1 MKIAVRG
8 GHNFQAT
15 GAAALIG
22 ETSEDRKVKDS
33 VILYLRQEGHQV
45 LDVTP
50 GNCDQITDLRYGVKK
65 AEEWGADLF
74 ISIHFDK
81 AYDSYNGALGTGTW
95 IYGTGGK
102 AEIYARRIVNSIANG
117 TGLKNRGVKINSK
130 LYELRNTSMPAV
142 IVEVCFCEATTDVA
156 IYKSKGPK
164 LIGELIAEGIC
175 NKDIS
180 SDDTTNQTQQPSV
193 SLDGFYE
200 SSETRTNATIV
211 GKGRI
216 AVLNKNCQPIPD
228 RYIDSLDRI
237 FVLGIYPSLKFIE
250 VVYPASG
257 KMYHAYIDIE
267 NYNRVSFDYHFGYH
281 NDNGDTYVWWNSDDV
296 SEKEPEEILLPN
308 YKASPMYRTNGWLR
322 VTFYRADGNP
332 SDGYVRYEGEQKER
346 FYRKGKVVNVR
357 TSLTVRAG
365 AGTNYSAIGSLDSD
379 ESVDILEKVEGW
391 YYIEYN
397 TSNGKKKGYVSEKY
411 IEIIQ

>member
-8 GHNFQAT
+8 GHNFLAK
-15 GAAALIG
+15 GALGLID
-22 ETSEDRKVKDS
+22 ETTEDRKVKDS
-33 VILYLRQEGHQV
+33 VILNLRKEGHEV
-45 LDVTP
+45 LDVTS
-50 GNCDQITDLRYGVKK
+50 GNCDVNTDLRYGVNK

-95 IYGTGGK
+95 ICGVGGQ
-102 AEIYARRIVNSIANG
+102 AEVYARRIVNSIANG
-117 TGLKNRGVKINSK
+117 TGLRNRGVKTNPK
-130 LYELRNTSMPAV
+130 LYELRKTSMPAV
-142 IVEVCFCEATTDVA
+142 IIEVCFCEATTDVS
-156 IYKSKGPK
+156 IYKATGAN
-164 LIGELIAEGIC
+164 LIGELIAVGIC
-175 NKDIS
+175 NKDIQTDNIS
-180 SDDTTNQTQQPSV
+180 SQTQSSV

-211 GKGRI
+211 GEGRI
-216 AVLNKNCQPIPD
+216 SVLNKNCEPIPN

-250 VVYPASG
+250 IVYPGSE

-267 NYNRVSFDYHFGYH
+267 NYNRISFDYYFGYH

-296 SEKEPEEILLPN
+296 NKKEPDEILLPN

-322 VTFYRADGNP
+322 ITFYRADGNP

-346 FYRKGKVVNVR
+346 FYRKGKVINVR
-357 TSLTVRAG
+357 TSLTVRKG
-365 AGTNYSAIGSLDSD
+365 PGTNYDNIGSLEPS
-379 ESVDILEKVEGW
+379 ENMDILGKVEGW

-397 TSNGKKKGYVSEKY
+397 TNHGKKKGYVSSKY
-411 IEIIQ
+411 VEEV

>member
-8 GHNFQAT
+8 GHNFQAK
-15 GAAALIG
+15 GASALID
-22 ETSEDRKVKDS
+22 ETIEDRKVKDS
-33 VILYLRQEGHQV
+33 VILNLRKEGHEV

-50 GNCDQITDLRYGVKK
+50 GNCDVNTDLRYGVNK

-95 IYGTGGK
+95 ICGAGGQ
-102 AEIYARRIVNSIANG
+102 AEVYARRIVNSIANG
-117 TGLKNRGVKINSK
+117 TGLRNRGVKTNPK
-130 LYELRNTSMPAV
+130 LYELRKTSMPAV
-142 IVEVCFCEATTDVA
+142 IIEVCFCEATTDVS
-156 IYKSKGPK
+156 IYKATGAN

-175 NKDIS
+175 NKDIQTDNIPS
-180 SDDTTNQTQQPSV
+180 QTQSSV

-200 SSETRTNATIV
+200 SSETKTNATIV
-211 GKGRI
+211 GEGRI
-216 AVLNKNCQPIPD
+216 SVLNKNCEPIPN

-250 VVYPASG
+250 IVYPGSE

-267 NYNRVSFDYHFGYH
+267 NYNRISFDYHFGYH

-296 SEKEPEEILLPN
+296 NKKEPDEILLPN

-322 VTFYRADGNP
+322 ITFYRADGNP

-346 FYRKGKVVNVR
+346 FYRKGKVINVR
-357 TSLTVRAG
+357 TSLTVRKG
-365 AGTNYSAIGSLDSD
+365 PGINYDNIGSLDPNENMS
-379 ESVDILEKVEGW
+379 ILEQVEGW

-397 TSNGKKKGYVSEKY
+397 TNHGKKRGYVSSKY
-411 IEIIQ
+411 VEEV

>member
-8 GHNFQAT
+8 GHNFLAK
-15 GAAALIG
+15 GACGLID
-22 ETSEDRKVKDS
+22 ETTEDRKVKDS
-33 VILYLRQEGHQV
+33 VILNLRKEGHEV

-50 GNCDQITDLRYGVKK
+50 GNCDVNTDLRYGVNK

-95 IYGTGGK
+95 ICGAGGQ
-102 AEIYARRIVNSIANG
+102 AEVYARRIVNSIANG
-117 TGLKNRGVKINSK
+117 TGLRNRGVKTNPK
-130 LYELRNTSMPAV
+130 LYELRKTSMPAV
-142 IVEVCFCEATTDVA
+142 IIEVCFCEATTDVS
-156 IYKSKGPK
+156 IYKAKGSN

-175 NKDIS
+175 DKDI
-180 SDDTTNQTQQPSV
+180 QTDNIPSQIQPSV
-193 SLDGFYE
+193 LLDGFYV

-211 GKGRI
+211 GEGRI
-216 AVLNKNCQPIPD
+216 SVLNKNCEPIPN

-250 VVYPASG
+250 IVYPGSE

-267 NYNRVSFDYHFGYH
+267 NYNRISFDYHFRYH

-296 SEKEPEEILLPN
+296 NKKEPDEILLPN

-322 VTFYRADGNP
+322 ITFYRADGNP

-346 FYRKGKVVNVR
+346 FYRKGKVINVR
-357 TSLTVRAG
+357 TFLTVRKG
-365 AGTNYSAIGSLDSD
+365 PGTNYDNIGSL
-379 ESVDILEKVEGW
+379 EPNENMDILEKVEGW

-397 TSNGKKKGYVSEKY
+397 TNYGKKRGYVSAKY
-411 IEIIQ
+411 VEEV

>member
-8 GHNFQAT
+8 GHNFQAK
-15 GAAALIG
+15 GASALID
-22 ETSEDRKVKDS
+22 ETIEDRKVKDS
-33 VILYLRQEGHQV
+33 VILNLRKEGHEV

-50 GNCDQITDLRYGVKK
+50 GNCDVNTDLRYGVNK

-95 IYGTGGK
+95 ICGASGQ
-102 AEIYARRIVNSIANG
+102 AEVYARRIVNSIANG
-117 TGLKNRGVKINSK
+117 TGLRNRGVKTNPK
-130 LYELRNTSMPAV
+130 LYELRKTSMPAV
-142 IVEVCFCEATTDVA
+142 IIEVCFCEATTDVS
-156 IYKSKGPK
+156 IYKAKGFN

-175 NKDIS
+175 NKDIKTDNIPS
-180 SDDTTNQTQQPSV
+180 QTQSSV

-211 GKGRI
+211 GEGRI
-216 AVLNKNCQPIPD
+216 SVLNKNCEPIPN

-250 VVYPASG
+250 IVYPGSE

-267 NYNRVSFDYHFGYH
+267 NYNRISFDYHFGYH

-296 SEKEPEEILLPN
+296 NKKEPDEILLPN
-308 YKASPMYRTNGWLR
+308 YKASPMYRINGWLR
-322 VTFYRADGNP
+322 ITFYRADGNP

-346 FYRKGKVVNVR
+346 FYR
-357 TSLTVRAG
+357 
-365 AGTNYSAIGSLDSD
+365 IC
-379 ESVDILEKVEGW
+379 
-391 YYIEYN
+391 
-397 TSNGKKKGYVSEKY
+397 
-411 IEIIQ
+411 

>member
-1 MKIAVRG
+1 MKIVVRG
-8 GHNFQAT
+8 GHNFLAK
-15 GAAALIG
+15 GASALID
-22 ETSEDRKVKDS
+22 ETTEDRKVKDS
-33 VILYLRQEGHQV
+33 VILNLRKEGHEV

-50 GNCDQITDLRYGVKK
+50 GNCDVNTDLRYGVNK

-95 IYGTGGK
+95 ICGAGGQ
-102 AEIYARRIVNSIANG
+102 AEVYARRIVNSIANG
-117 TGLKNRGVKINSK
+117 TGLRNRGVKTNPK
-130 LYELRNTSMPAV
+130 LYELRKTSMPAV
-142 IVEVCFCEATTDVA
+142 IIEVCFCEATTDVS
-156 IYKSKGPK
+156 IYKAKGSN

-175 NKDIS
+175 NKDIKTDNIPS
-180 SDDTTNQTQQPSV
+180 QTQSSV

-211 GKGRI
+211 GEGRI
-216 AVLNKNCQPIPD
+216 SVLNKNCEPIPN

-250 VVYPASG
+250 IVYPGSE

-267 NYNRVSFDYHFGYH
+267 NYNRISFDYHFGYH

-296 SEKEPEEILLPN
+296 NKKEPDEILLPN

-322 VTFYRADGNP
+322 ITFYRADGNP

-346 FYRKGKVVNVR
+346 FYRKGKVINVR
-357 TSLTVRAG
+357 TSLIVRKG
-365 AGTNYSAIGSLDSD
+365 PGTNYDNIGSL
-379 ESVDILEKVEGW
+379 EPNENMDILEKLEGW
-391 YYIEYN
+391 CYIEYN
-397 TSNGKKKGYVSEKY
+397 TNRGKKKGYVSSKY
-411 IEIIQ
+411 IEEV

>member
-8 GHNFQAT
+8 GHNFQAK
-15 GAAALIG
+15 GASALID
-22 ETSEDRKVKDS
+22 ETIEDRKVKDS
-33 VILYLRQEGHQV
+33 VILNLRKEGHEV

-50 GNCDQITDLRYGVKK
+50 GNCDVNTDLRYGVNK

-95 IYGTGGK
+95 ICGAGGQ
-102 AEIYARRIVNSIANG
+102 AEVYARRIVNSIANG
-117 TGLKNRGVKINSK
+117 TGLRNRGVKTNPK
-130 LYELRNTSMPAV
+130 LYELRKTSMPAV
-142 IVEVCFCEATTDVA
+142 IIEVCFCEATTDVS
-156 IYKSKGPK
+156 IYKAKGSN

-175 NKDIS
+175 NKDIQTDNIPS
-180 SDDTTNQTQQPSV
+180 QTQSSV

-200 SSETRTNATIV
+200 SSETKTNATIV
-211 GKGRI
+211 GEGRI
-216 AVLNKNCQPIPD
+216 SVLNKNCEPIPN

-250 VVYPASG
+250 IVYPGSE

-267 NYNRVSFDYHFGYH
+267 NYNRISFDYHFGYH

-296 SEKEPEEILLPN
+296 NKKEPDEILLPN

-322 VTFYRADGNP
+322 ITFYRADGNP

-346 FYRKGKVVNVR
+346 FYRKGKVINVR
-357 TSLTVRAG
+357 TSLTVRKG
-365 AGTNYSAIGSLDSD
+365 PGINYDNIGSLDPNENMS
-379 ESVDILEKVEGW
+379 ILEQVEGW

-397 TSNGKKKGYVSEKY
+397 TNHAKKRGYVSSKY
-411 IEIIQ
+411 VEEV

>member
-8 GHNFQAT
+8 GHNFQAK
-15 GAAALIG
+15 GASALID
-22 ETSEDRKVKDS
+22 ETTEDRKVKDS
-33 VILYLRQEGHQV
+33 VILNLRKEGHAV

-50 GNCDQITDLRYGVKK
+50 GNCDVNTDLRYGVNK

-95 IYGTGGK
+95 ICGVGGQ
-102 AEIYARRIVNSIANG
+102 AEVYARRIVNSIANG
-117 TGLKNRGVKINSK
+117 TGLRNRGVKTNPK
-130 LYELRNTSMPAV
+130 LYELRKTSMPAV
-142 IVEVCFCEATTDVA
+142 IIEVCFCEATTDVS
-156 IYKSKGPK
+156 IYKAKGSN

-175 NKDIS
+175 DKDI
-180 SDDTTNQTQQPSV
+180 QTDNIPSQTQPSV

-211 GKGRI
+211 GEGRI
-216 AVLNKNCQPIPD
+216 SVLNKNCEPIPN

-250 VVYPASG
+250 IIYPGSE

-267 NYNRVSFDYHFGYH
+267 NYNRISFDYHFGYH

-296 SEKEPEEILLPN
+296 NKKEPDEILLPN

-322 VTFYRADGNP
+322 ITFYRADGNP

-346 FYRKGKVVNVR
+346 FYRKGKVINVR
-357 TSLTVRAG
+357 TSLIVRKG
-365 AGTNYSAIGSLDSD
+365 PGTNYDNIGSL
-379 ESVDILEKVEGW
+379 EPNENMDILEKLEGW
-391 YYIEYN
+391 CYIEYN
-397 TSNGKKKGYVSEKY
+397 TNRGKKKGYVSSKY
-411 IEIIQ
+411 IEEV

>member
-8 GHNFQAT
+8 GHNFQAK
-15 GAAALIG
+15 GASALID
-22 ETSEDRKVKDS
+22 ETIEDRKVKDS
-33 VILYLRQEGHQV
+33 VILNLRKEGHEV

-50 GNCDQITDLRYGVKK
+50 GNCDVNTDLRYGVNK

-95 IYGTGGK
+95 ICGAGGQ
-102 AEIYARRIVNSIANG
+102 AEVYARRIVNSIANG
-117 TGLKNRGVKINSK
+117 TGLRNRGVKTNPK
-130 LYELRNTSMPAV
+130 LYELRKTSMPAV
-142 IVEVCFCEATTDVA
+142 IIEVCFCEATTDVS
-156 IYKSKGPK
+156 IYKATGAN

-175 NKDIS
+175 NKDIKTDNIPS
-180 SDDTTNQTQQPSV
+180 QTQSSV

-211 GKGRI
+211 GEGRI
-216 AVLNKNCQPIPD
+216 SVLNKNCEPIPN

-250 VVYPASG
+250 IVYPGSE

-267 NYNRVSFDYHFGYH
+267 NYNRISFDYHFGYH

-296 SEKEPEEILLPN
+296 NKKEQDEILLPN

-322 VTFYRADGNP
+322 ITFYRADGNP

-346 FYRKGKVVNVR
+346 FYRKGKVINVR
-357 TSLTVRAG
+357 TSLTVRKG
-365 AGTNYSAIGSLDSD
+365 PGTNYDNIGSLEPD
-379 ESVDILEKVEGW
+379 ENMDILGKEEGW

-397 TSNGKKKGYVSEKY
+397 INKGKKRGYVSSKY
-411 IEIIQ
+411 VEEV

>member
-8 GHNFQAT
+8 GHNFLAK
-15 GAAALIG
+15 GALGLID
-22 ETSEDRKVKDS
+22 ETTEDRKVKDS
-33 VILYLRQEGHQV
+33 VILNLRKEGHEV

-50 GNCDQITDLRYGVKK
+50 GNCDVNTDLRYGVNK

-95 IYGTGGK
+95 ICGVGGQ
-102 AEIYARRIVNSIANG
+102 AEVYARRIVNSIANG
-117 TGLKNRGVKINSK
+117 TGLRNRGVKTNPK
-130 LYELRNTSMPAV
+130 LYELRKTSMPAV
-142 IVEVCFCEATTDVA
+142 IIEVCFCEATTDVS
-156 IYKSKGPK
+156 IYKAKGSN

-175 NKDIS
+175 NKDIQTDNIS
-180 SDDTTNQTQQPSV
+180 SQTQSSV

-211 GKGRI
+211 GEGRI
-216 AVLNKNCQPIPD
+216 SVLNKNCEPIPN

-250 VVYPASG
+250 IVYPGSE

-267 NYNRVSFDYHFGYH
+267 NYNRISFDYYFGYH

-296 SEKEPEEILLPN
+296 NKKEPDEILLPN

-322 VTFYRADGNP
+322 ITFYRADGNP

-346 FYRKGKVVNVR
+346 FYRKGKVINVR
-357 TSLTVRAG
+357 TSLTVRKG
-365 AGTNYSAIGSLDSD
+365 PGTNYDNIGSLEPS
-379 ESVDILEKVEGW
+379 ENMDILGKVEGW

-397 TSNGKKKGYVSEKY
+397 TNHGKKKGYVSSKY
-411 IEIIQ
+411 VEEV

>member
-15 GAAALIG
+15 GASALIG

-33 VILYLRQEGHQV
+33 VIECLRQEGHRV

-50 GNCDQITDLRYGVKK
+50 GNCDQITDLRYGVNK

-95 IYGTGGK
+95 IYGTDGK
-102 AEIYARRIVNSIANG
+102 AEVYARRIVNSIANG
-117 TGLKNRGVKINSK
+117 TGLKNRGVKTNSK

-142 IVEVCFCEATTDVA
+142 IVEVCFCEATTDVE
-156 IYKSKGPK
+156 IYKAKGPK

-175 NKDIS
+175 NKDIQTDNTPS
-180 SDDTTNQTQQPSV
+180 STSQDSV

-211 GKGRI
+211 GNGRI
-216 AVLNKNCQPIPD
+216 AVLNKNCQPISN

-237 FVLGIYPSLKFIE
+237 FVLGIYPSFKFIE
-250 VVYPASG
+250 VIYPASG

-267 NYNRVSFDYHFGYH
+267 NYNRVSFDYHFRYH

-296 SEKEPEEILLPN
+296 SEKEPDEILLPN

-365 AGTNYSAIGSLDSD
+365 AGTNYSAIGSLESD
-379 ESVDILEKVEGW
+379 EKVDILEKVEGW